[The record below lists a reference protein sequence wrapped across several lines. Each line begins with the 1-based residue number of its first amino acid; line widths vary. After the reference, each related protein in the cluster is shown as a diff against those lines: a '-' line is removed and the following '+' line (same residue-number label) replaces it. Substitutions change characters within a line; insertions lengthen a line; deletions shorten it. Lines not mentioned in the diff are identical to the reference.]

1 VAIAV
6 HVLATARASVAMR
19 LRGVVNHRAGDGSIK
34 NLVADAEEEQQN
46 DQAQRDSE
54 QPQEDQ

>member
-1 VAIAV
+1 
-6 HVLATARASVAMR
+6 MM
-19 LRGVVNHRAGDGSIK
+19 LRRFVNHRAEGGSIE

-54 QPQEDQ
+54 QPQKDQ

>member
-1 VAIAV
+1 M
-6 HVLATARASVAMR
+6 T
-19 LRGVVNHRAGDGSIK
+19 LRGVVNHRAGDRVIK